1 MYPFCVFF
9 IVKVKVLAGSL
20 VLRAVSKGLNAPDLT
35 FDPIICSLVPRPHL
49 QRGKGSGEL
58 GPNPWACAEEFPR
71 ANQIAALALS
81 CD

>member
-1 MYPFCVFF
+1 MVV
-9 IVKVKVLAGSL
+9 IILL
-20 VLRAVSKGLNAPDLT
+20 VY
-35 FDPIICSLVPRPHL
+35 SLVPRPHL

-71 ANQIAALALS
+71 ANQITALALS

>member
-1 MYPFCVFF
+1 MHMHPPGDGKTWTVD
-9 IVKVKVLAGSL
+9 S
-20 VLRAVSKGLNAPDLT
+20 GLDHGL
-35 FDPIICSLVPRPHL
+35 DSLVPRPHL
-49 QRGKGSGEL
+49 QKGKGSGEL